1 MEIGDFSL
9 IENGEMYDEA
19 SIDFASQAKHVIKQL
34 AEKE

>member
-9 IENGEMYDEA
+9 IENGEMYDEV
-19 SIDFASQAKHVIKQL
+19 SIELTSQAKHVIKQL